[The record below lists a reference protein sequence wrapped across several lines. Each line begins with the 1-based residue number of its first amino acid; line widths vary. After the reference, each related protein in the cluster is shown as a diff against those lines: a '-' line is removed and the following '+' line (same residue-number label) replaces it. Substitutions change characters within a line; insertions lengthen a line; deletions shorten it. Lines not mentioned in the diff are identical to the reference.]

1 MRRNLLNA
9 LCIMLVLMGAASCSE
24 DDRYYGISIV
34 TKDVYILNSGMMD
47 SNNSELTVYNPST
60 EEVATNVFSLANGGR
75 KLGDTA
81 NDMIRYG
88 SKLYIAVT
96 GSAVVFVTDLDGKV
110 IEEIKA
116 KGESANL
123 SPRHMTAGNGKV
135 FVTYQEGYVGAIDTA
150 SFNVKTAKT
159 GPFPEGIIFTKLTK
173 KLYVAITDG
182 NNYPNF
188 ANRVEVFSTSSLE
201 KIGEIET
208 ACNPQTF
215 HYCGDEKIYL
225 VCWGDYGAE
234 PARLQI
240 IDQFADAV
248 TTVEGVAPT
257 CMAVSNT
264 HAYIL
269 SSEYD
274 ENWNPKVKYY
284 IYNFIKDEIE
294 GELVS
299 EEEVPDGY
307 SIFADDVNGHIYIGT
322 SDYVNNG
329 DMYVIRHSPNKPAE
343 IMDKFDTGAINPI
356 KVCFN
361 RNINLQ

>member
-1 MRRNLLNA
+1 
-9 LCIMLVLMGAASCSE
+9 
-24 DDRYYGISIV
+24 
-34 TKDVYILNSGMMD
+34 
-47 SNNSELTVYNPST
+47 
-60 EEVATNVFSLANGGR
+60 
-75 KLGDTA
+75 
-81 NDMIRYG
+81 
-88 SKLYIAVT
+88 
-96 GSAVVFVTDLDGKV
+96 
-110 IEEIKA
+110 
-116 KGESANL
+116 
-123 SPRHMTAGNGKV
+123 
-135 FVTYQEGYVGAIDTA
+135 
-150 SFNVKTAKT
+150 
-159 GPFPEGIIFTKLTK
+159 
-173 KLYVAITDG
+173 
-182 NNYPNF
+182 
-188 ANRVEVFSTSSLE
+188 
-201 KIGEIET
+201 
-208 ACNPQTF
+208 
-215 HYCGDEKIYL
+215 
-225 VCWGDYGAE
+225 
-234 PARLQI
+234 
-240 IDQFADAV
+240 
-248 TTVEGVAPT
+248 
-257 CMAVSNT
+257 MAVSNT

>member
-1 MRRNLLNA
+1 MRINLLNA
-9 LCIMLVLMGAASCSE
+9 LCIMLVLIGAASCSE
-24 DDRYYGISIV
+24 DDGYYGISID

-47 SNNSELTVYNPST
+47 SNNSELAVYNPST
-60 EEVATNVFSLANGGR
+60 REVSTNVFSLANGGR

-110 IEEIKA
+110 IEEITV

-123 SPRHMTAGNGKV
+123 SPRQMTTGNGKV
-135 FVTYQEGYVGAIDTA
+135 FVTYQEGYVGAIDTT

-159 GPFPEGIIFTKLTK
+159 GPFPEGIIYTKLSK

-188 ANRVEVFSTSSLE
+188 ANRVEVFSTGSLE
-201 KIGEIET
+201 KVGEIET

-225 VCWGDYGAE
+225 VCWGDYGE
-234 PARLQI
+234 KPAKLQI
-240 IDQFADAV
+240 IDQFTDEVRTVQGVVPTNMAV
-248 TTVEGVAPT
+248 GPT
-257 CMAVSNT
+257 C
-264 HAYIL
+264 AYIITT
-269 SSEYD
+269 EYD

-284 IYNFIKDEIE
+284 IYNFVKDEIE

-299 EEEVPDGY
+299 QDEIPNGY
-307 SIFADDVNGHIYIGT
+307 SIFVDDTEGLIYIGT

-329 DMYVIRHSPNKPAE
+329 DMYVIRHFPNKPAE
-343 IMDKFDTGAINPI
+343 ITDKFDTGAINPI